1 MKNQAN
7 HTNQN
12 NQGLSRP
19 SGSSGNLKP
28 LYNTTIPN
36 DWEIRELRNEIE
48 ELEAGV
54 SVNSVDDESFVDDY
68 FILKTSAVSDGL
80 FFPNECKKILLRDKG
95 RAKLNPKRNS
105 IIISRMNTPALVGEC
120 GYVEETYQN
129 LFLPDRLWQTKF
141 KKNSQINVKWLNY
154 ILNTPDYKLK
164 IKSSATGTSNSMKN
178 ISKEVFLSLKI
189 PLPPLPEQQAIANLL
204 STWDEAIAKHNQ
216 LIAQKEQHK
225 KWLMQ
230 KLLTGKKRL
239 KGFEK
244 VKWSFVRFNEIY
256 SQVKEKAG
264 NRKYIVLSV
273 TKDGIV
279 SQSEYFKKEI
289 ASEDTSPYLIMK
301 KGDMV
306 MSGLN
311 FWMGSIDVLTQFDS
325 GIVSPAYRVFE
336 ITNNSI
342 DPDFMKFF
350 VRSQIMLE
358 ALIGSSVIGAS
369 TVRRN
374 LDRET
379 LDEWAFH
386 LPSVEE
392 QTAIAAVLHTADK
405 EIQLL
410 KAKTEKLREQKKGLM
425 QLLLTG
431 KKRLKINAHE
441 YI

>member
-36 DWEIRELRNEIE
+36 DWEEVKIKDIGKITSGTTPLRSKLSYHRNGTIPWVKTTDLNNSLIIETEEKITELALKETSLRIYPKDTVLVAMYGGFNQIGRSGILGIDATINQALSAITVDKKEI
-48 ELEAGV
+48 
-54 SVNSVDDESFVDDY
+54 DPIF
-68 FILKTSAVSDGL
+68 
-80 FFPNECKKILLRDKG
+80 LL
-95 RAKLNPKRNS
+95 N
-105 IIISRMNTPALVGEC
+105 
-120 GYVEETYQN
+120 
-129 LFLPDRLWQTKF
+129 
-141 KKNSQINVKWLNY
+141 WLNAKVDVWKNLAGSSRKDPN
-154 ILNTPDYKLK
+154 ITSKDVGDFPF
-164 IKSSATGTSNSMKN
+164 IKM
-178 ISKEVFLSLKI
+178 
-189 PLPPLPEQQAIANLL
+189 PLPEQRAIADLL

-216 LIAQKEQHK
+216 LIARKEQRK

-230 KLLTGKKRL
+230 NLLTGKKRL

-369 TVRRN
+369 IVRRN

-386 LPSVEE
+386 LPSVDE

-431 KKRLKINAHE
+431 KKRLKNF
-441 YI
+441 